1 MCYIQV
7 TIWVQ
12 SALSW
17 DPMLSLTEVELK
29 VDLISDSDMY
39 LFFKKDTRAG
49 FSYVSKWCSKANSKC
64 LKSYDPKQD

>member
-17 DPMLSLTEVELK
+17 DPMLSLTEVELE
-29 VDLISDSDMY
+29 VELISDSDMY
-39 LFFKKDTRAG
+39 LFFKKDTRAE
-49 FSYVSKWCSKANSKC
+49 FSYVSKWYSKANSKF
-64 LKSYDPKQD
+64 LKSYDPKQE